1 MAGEFS
7 EAGIVNPTVRVDDTD
22 LIVSWSVDPATVE
35 AGSDYFQV
43 YVNKRLVWSG
53 PERVAVLPGLNV
65 AGQAALFHVGT
76 VAEGNRLVSY
86 ASTLDSMP
94 GSGNRALLTWYGGG
108 WETGVTQYLI
118 FGSRLPD
125 GAIDLVNPLSTIR
138 SEGPAGFG
146 RGPFGLAPFGHGAR
160 RYRWTSGPLASGR
173 WLFAVMPATASG
185 IRAADY
191 ITVQVDIVVPPS
203 GPKAVNGK
211 KVWISNFDQTTGIY
225 TVKWKY

>member
-7 EAGIVNPTVRVDDTD
+7 EAGIVSPTVRVDDTD
-22 LIVSWSVDPATVE
+22 LIVSWSVDPAIVPD
-35 AGSDYFQV
+35 GSFFQV
-43 YVNKRLVWSG
+43 YVNKRLMWSG
-53 PERVAVLPGLNV
+53 PEHVAVLPGLNV

-76 VAEGNRLVSY
+76 VAEGNRLASY
-86 ASTLDSMP
+86 AAALNSMP

-108 WETGVTQYLI
+108 WETEVTQYLI
-118 FGSRLPD
+118 FGSKLPN
-125 GAIDLVNPLSTIR
+125 AVIDWVNPCAAIR

-146 RGPFGLAPFGHGAR
+146 RGPFGLGPFGYGAR

-173 WLFAVMPATASG
+173 WSFAVMPATAAGTRS
-185 IRAADY
+185 ADY
-191 ITVQVDIVVPPS
+191 TSVQVDIIAPPA

-225 TVKWKY
+225 IVQWKY

>member
-22 LIVSWSVDPATVE
+22 LIVSWSVDPAIVPD
-35 AGSDYFQV
+35 GSFFQV

-53 PERVAVLPGLNV
+53 PEHVAVLPGLNV

-118 FGSRLPD
+118 FGSKDPN
-125 GAIDLVNPLSTIR
+125 AVIDWVNPYAAIR

-146 RGPFGLAPFGHGAR
+146 RGPFGLAPFGYGAR

-173 WLFAVMPATASG
+173 WS
-185 IRAADY
+185 IRRDAGHGCGNPAADY
-191 ITVQVDIVVPPS
+191 TAVQVDIIAPPA

-211 KVWISNFDQTTGIY
+211 KSGSVISIRRPEYIQFQ
-225 TVKWKY
+225 WKY